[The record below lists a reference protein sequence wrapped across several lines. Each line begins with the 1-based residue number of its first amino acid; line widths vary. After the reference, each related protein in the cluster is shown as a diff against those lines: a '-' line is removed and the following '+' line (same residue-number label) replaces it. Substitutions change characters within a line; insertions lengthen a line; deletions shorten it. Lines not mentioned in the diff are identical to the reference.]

1 MSEPLSQDNFDYTQF
16 DKDTSLFLQGE
27 AGKIKGLLTQTIESI
42 VEIGSR
48 LIEVKTSLQHGQYR
62 QWLHSEFEMS
72 IRTADN
78 FTRVAKCFND
88 ANFSELDI
96 AKSALYLLAAPSV
109 PDEAREEAL
118 DVAKN
123 ERVSQRKATEII
135 EAHKNSSTE
144 ELSPIPPTQKVKTGK
159 RHRRKE
165 TKEKSKDPTSR
176 STSRKDLQVAKGEVW
191 GLGRY
196 HRLFCG
202 DATSQKFQR
211 LIPEDISLV
220 IYFPDDVSGWPTSI
234 PGNVKTVWSFY
245 TALDD
250 FHLDHL
256 RENLESC
263 ISGTTDPGETIAMLG
278 LPHPSLFILIEQL
291 EVSCIC
297 AEADPNI
304 CTDAVT
310 AWTLTT
316 KRKAKRVIH

>member
-1 MSEPLSQDNFDYTQF
+1 MSEPLSQDNFDYTQL
-16 DKDTSLFLQGE
+16 DGDTSRFLKDE
-27 AGKIKGLLTQTIESI
+27 AGKIKGLLTQTIEGI
-42 VEIGSR
+42 VEIGIS
-48 LIEVKTSLQHGQYR
+48 LLEVKKSLKYGQYR
-62 QWLHSEFEMS
+62 QWLHTEFDMS

-78 FTRVAKCFND
+78 FTRVAQCFND

-96 AKSALYLLAAPSV
+96 AKTALYLLAAPSV
-109 PDEAREEAL
+109 PNEAREEAL
-118 DVAKN
+118 EIAKS
-123 ERVSQRKATEII
+123 ERVSNQKAAAII
-135 EAHKNSSTE
+135 ESHKESSAADSLPT
-144 ELSPIPPTQKVKTGK
+144 PPPKKTKTGK

-165 TKEKSKDPTSR
+165 AKQKPKELIQ

-191 GLGRY
+191 GLGPD

-211 LIPEDISLV
+211 LVPEDISLV
-220 IYFPDDVSGWPTSI
+220 VYFPDDASGWPTNI
-234 PGNVKTVWSFY
+234 PEKVKTVWSFY

-263 ISGTTDPGETIAMLG
+263 IAGTTDPGETVVMLG
-278 LPHPSLFILIEQL
+278 LPHPSLFILIDQL
-291 EVSCIC
+291 EVLCIC

-310 AWTLTT
+310 AWTVTT

>member
-1 MSEPLSQDNFDYTQF
+1 MAEPLTQDNFDYTQF
-16 DKDTSLFLQGE
+16 DNDTSIFLQGE
-27 AGKIKGLLTQTIESI
+27 AGKIKGLLTQTIETI
-42 VEIGSR
+42 VEIGTR
-48 LIEVKTSLQHGQYR
+48 LIEVRKSLKHGQYR
-62 QWLHSEFEMS
+62 QWLHAEFEMS
-72 IRTADN
+72 VRTADN
-78 FTRVAKCFND
+78 FTRVAKCFHD

-118 DVAKN
+118 DIAKD
-123 ERVSQRKATEII
+123 ERVSKRRATEII
-135 EAHKNSSTE
+135 ESHKDASTE
-144 ELSPIPPTQKVKTGK
+144 ESLPTPPPHKAKTGK
-159 RHRRKE
+159 RYRRKE
-165 TKEKSKDPTSR
+165 AQKKSKDRTS

-191 GLGRY
+191 SLGRY

-211 LIPEDISLV
+211 LVPKDISLV
-220 IYFPDDVSGWPTSI
+220 IYFPDDVNGWPTSI
-234 PGNVKTVWSFY
+234 PDNVNTVWSFY

-291 EVSCIC
+291 EVSCVC
-297 AEADPNI
+297 AEPDPNI

-310 AWTLTT
+310 AWTVTT
-316 KRKAKRVIH
+316 KRMAKRVIH

>member
-1 MSEPLSQDNFDYTQF
+1 MSEPLSQDNFDYTQL
-16 DKDTSLFLQGE
+16 DGDTSRFLRDE
-27 AGKIKGLLTQTIESI
+27 AGKIKGLLTQTIEGI
-42 VEIGSR
+42 VEIGIS
-48 LIEVKTSLQHGQYR
+48 LIDVKKSLQYGQYR
-62 QWLHSEFEMS
+62 QWLHAEFDMS

-78 FTRVAKCFND
+78 FTRVAQCFND

-109 PDEAREEAL
+109 SDEAREEAL
-118 DVAKN
+118 EIAKN
-123 ERVSQRKATEII
+123 ERVSNRRAAEII
-135 EAHKNSSTE
+135 ESHKDSSAAESLPT
-144 ELSPIPPTQKVKTGK
+144 PPPKKIKTVT

-165 TKEKSKDPTSR
+165 AKKKPKDR
-176 STSRKDLQVAKGEVW
+176 ILSTSRKDLQVAKGEVW
-191 GLGRY
+191 GLGRD

-310 AWTLTT
+310 AWTVTT
-316 KRKAKRVIH
+316 NRKAKRVIH

>member
-16 DKDTSLFLQGE
+16 DKDTSQFLQGE

-48 LIEVKTSLQHGQYR
+48 LIEVKKSLKHGQYR

-78 FTRVAKCFND
+78 FTRVARCFND

-118 DVAKN
+118 DIAKN

-135 EAHKNSSTE
+135 ESHKNSLTE
-144 ELSPIPPTQKVKTGK
+144 DSSPIPPPQKVKTGQ
-159 RHRRKE
+159 RYRRKE
-165 TKEKSKDPTSR
+165 TKKKSKDTTSR
-176 STSRKDLQVAKGEVW
+176 STSRKDLQVSKGEVW
-191 GLGRY
+191 SLGRY

-202 DATSQKFQR
+202 SATSQKFQQ
-211 LIPEDISLV
+211 LIPKGISLV
-220 IYFPDDVSGWPTSI
+220 IYFPNDANGWPTSI
-234 PGNVKTVWSFY
+234 PDNVNTVWSFY
-245 TALDD
+245 TALED

-256 RENLESC
+256 RESLESC
-263 ISGTTDPGETIAMLG
+263 ISGTTDPGETVVMLG

-310 AWTLTT
+310 AWTVTT
-316 KRKAKRVIH
+316 KRQAKRG

>member
-16 DKDTSLFLQGE
+16 DKDTSQFLQGE

-48 LIEVKTSLQHGQYR
+48 LIEVKKSLKHGQYR

-78 FTRVAKCFND
+78 FTRVAQCFND
-88 ANFSELDI
+88 ASFSELDI

-118 DVAKN
+118 NIAKN
-123 ERVSQRKATEII
+123 ERVTQRKATEII
-135 EAHKNSSTE
+135 ESHKDSSVDESLPT
-144 ELSPIPPTQKVKTGK
+144 PPPQKTKTGNRYRK
-159 RHRRKE
+159 KE
-165 TKEKSKDPTSR
+165 TKKKSTDRTS
-176 STSRKDLQVAKGEVW
+176 STSRKDLQVTTGEVW
-191 GLGRY
+191 SLGRH

-202 DATSQKFQR
+202 DANSQKFQR
-211 LIPEDISLV
+211 LIPTDISLV
-220 IYFPDDVSGWPTSI
+220 IYFPSDVNEWPKNI
-234 PGNVKTVWSFY
+234 PDGANSVMSFY

-263 ISGTTDPGETIAMLG
+263 ISGTTDPGEVIIMLG

-291 EVSCIC
+291 ECLCIC
-297 AEADPNI
+297 AEPDQNV

-310 AWTLTT
+310 AWTVTT
-316 KRKAKRVIH
+316 KRKAKRVMH

>member
-16 DKDTSLFLQGE
+16 DKATSQFLQDE
-27 AGKIKGLLTQTIESI
+27 AGKIKGLLTQTIETI
-42 VEIGSR
+42 VDIGSS
-48 LIEVKTSLQHGQYR
+48 LLDVKKSLKYGQYR
-62 QWLHSEFEMS
+62 QWLHAEFEMS

-78 FTRVAKCFND
+78 FTRVAQCFND

-109 PDEAREEAL
+109 PEEAREEAL
-118 DVAKN
+118 NIAKD
-123 ERVSQRKATEII
+123 ERVSKRRANEII
-135 EAHKNSSTE
+135 ESHKESSTE
-144 ELSPIPPTQKVKTGK
+144 ESLPTPPPQKTKAGK
-159 RHRRKE
+159 RHRQKE
-165 TKEKSKDPTSR
+165 TKKKSKDRPSQ

-191 GLGRY
+191 SLGRY

-202 DATSQKFQR
+202 NATSQKFQR
-211 LIPEDISLV
+211 LVPQDISLV
-220 IYFPDDVSGWPTSI
+220 IYFPDDVDGWPTSI
-234 PGNVKTVWSFY
+234 PRDVSSVWSFF

-263 ISGTTDPGETIAMLG
+263 ISGTTDPGETIVMLG
-278 LPHPSLFILIEQL
+278 LPHPSLFILVERL

-297 AEADPNI
+297 AEADPNV

-310 AWTLTT
+310 AWTVTT

>member
-16 DKDTSLFLQGE
+16 DNVTSQFLQGE

-42 VEIGSR
+42 VEIGSS
-48 LIEVKTSLQHGQYR
+48 LIEVKKSLQHGQYR

-78 FTRVAKCFND
+78 FTRVARCFND

-109 PDEAREEAL
+109 PDEVREEAL
-118 DVAKN
+118 DIAKN
-123 ERVSQRKATEII
+123 ERLSQRKAKEII
-135 EAHKNSSTE
+135 ESHTESLTE
-144 ELSPIPPTQKVKTGK
+144 ESSLTPPTQKVKSGK
-159 RHRRKE
+159 RQRRKE
-165 TKEKSKDPTSR
+165 AQKKPKDRTKP
-176 STSRKDLQVAKGEVW
+176 TSRKDLQVSKGEVW
-191 GLGRY
+191 SLGRY
-196 HRLFCG
+196 HRLYCG
-202 DATSQKFQR
+202 EATSQKFQR
-211 LIPEDISLV
+211 LVPEDISLV
-220 IYFPDDVSGWPTSI
+220 IYFPDDASGWPTNI
-234 PGNVKTVWSFY
+234 PDKVKTVWSFY

-263 ISGTTDPGETIAMLG
+263 ISGTTDPGEMVVMLG

-297 AEADPNI
+297 AEPDPNI
-304 CTDAVT
+304 CTDAVI
-310 AWTLTT
+310 AWTVTT